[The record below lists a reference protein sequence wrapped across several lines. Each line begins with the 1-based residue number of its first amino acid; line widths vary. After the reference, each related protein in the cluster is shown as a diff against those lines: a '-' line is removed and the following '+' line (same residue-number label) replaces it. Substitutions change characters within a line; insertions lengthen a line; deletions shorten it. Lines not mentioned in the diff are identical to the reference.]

1 MGKSLST
8 VDEFSV
14 LSWKEVEMGREGWF
28 VEFGRGGWFIEGGL
42 TELGSDG
49 CDTVSGDWETSL
61 EGGNME
67 DIGSGL
73 GRDGG

>member
-49 CDTVSGDWETSL
+49 CDTVSGD
-61 EGGNME
+61 
-67 DIGSGL
+67 
-73 GRDGG
+73 

>member
-28 VEFGRGGWFIEGGL
+28 VELGRGGWFIELGIEGGL

-61 EGGNME
+61 EGG
-67 DIGSGL
+67 
-73 GRDGG
+73 